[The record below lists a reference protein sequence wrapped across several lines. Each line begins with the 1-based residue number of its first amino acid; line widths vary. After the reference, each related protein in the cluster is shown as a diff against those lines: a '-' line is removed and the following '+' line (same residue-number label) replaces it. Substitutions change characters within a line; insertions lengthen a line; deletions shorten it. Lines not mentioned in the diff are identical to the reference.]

1 MAKPC
6 AVIGIGQTKYKS
18 KRIDVS
24 LEGLVREAALRALA
38 DATIQPETIE
48 SASAVFV
55 VAASF
60 WRSRF
65 KYGQRALRFV
75 LIEAGHAMQNMVLA
89 ATSLGL
95 THRPIGG
102 FYDDEVADVIGLDG
116 VNEAPLYILPVGR
129 PIGRTP

>member
-1 MAKPC
+1 
-6 AVIGIGQTKYKS
+6 
-18 KRIDVS
+18 
-24 LEGLVREAALRALA
+24 
-38 DATIQPETIE
+38 
-48 SASAVFV
+48 
-55 VAASF
+55 
-60 WRSRF
+60 
-65 KYGQRALRFV
+65 
-75 LIEAGHAMQNMVLA
+75 MQNMVLA